1 MLNHI
6 RLMFI
11 ALFMGVFLV
20 ACGDDTDKQDA
31 MDDSAAPAE
40 MSSDAAPAAEADS
53 EMAAEEDSIEGMTH
67 EEAVAKWGEP
77 DVTET
82 RTIDALTIVHNEWHG
97 DDGITAVQFENG
109 VATYSQFIPAK

>member
-20 ACGDDTDKQDA
+20 ACGDEGDKQEA
-31 MDDSAAPAE
+31 MTETAE
-40 MSSDAAPAAEADS
+40 PAAEA
-53 EMAAEEDSIEGMTH
+53 EMAAEDAITGMTH

-82 RTIDALTIVHNEWHG
+82 RTIDALTITHNEWHG

-109 VATYSQFIPAK
+109 VATYHQFIPAK